1 MREAEVTCQ
10 AWEKVWWMEVPLM
23 LGCLASHGCSC
34 VASSSTFFWFRFTS
48 MCVPT
53 FQLRK
58 AYKGKPVANLC
69 RSVMKSLEITREN
82 REIRKCEM
90 KLRIIHVMLL
100 TCADLE
106 DFQAL

>member
-23 LGCLASHGCSC
+23 LGCLAPIAVAC
-34 VASSSTFFWFRFTS
+34 VASSTTFFWFRFTS

-69 RSVMKSLEITREN
+69 RSVMKSFEITREIERSGN
-82 REIRKCEM
+82 NVK
-90 KLRIIHVMLL
+90 
-100 TCADLE
+100 
-106 DFQAL
+106 